1 MRFLV
6 AVTAVGVLIG
16 GAATASPVLYGEAHF
31 SINKFDQLNDG
42 ELRMDSHH
50 SAIGIKGSED
60 LDHGVKLIYKAE
72 FGYDS
77 TEYNGGADGDPS
89 TEERPSFSD
98 RDQWLGLAAR
108 DWGVIR
114 FGTISTG
121 YKSSG
126 ARLDPLYRSVF
137 EQRGYLG
144 LQSSLHDGEGENGG
158 RSTNTVRIDSMKVN
172 GAKLV
177 ASYAL
182 AESRENTSAIGLH
195 YERVGIKA
203 NFDYLK
209 SESASAAAYKLG
221 VGYSVSDKLNLSFQ
235 YESADEVLFDGAI
248 TGIAD
253 LGSIESVYKVD
264 MNYMTGNSAWI
275 VAYGAQRGYSSA
287 YLLAWDY
294 KLSARSDVYAGYA
307 YKGFDRA
314 GVESDTVFAFGL
326 KHKF

>member
-1 MRFLV
+1 MRFFAAAV
-6 AVTAVGVLIG
+6 AVGSLVSGAV
-16 GAATASPVLYGEAHF
+16 AASPVLYGEAHF

-72 FGYDS
+72 FGYDT
-77 TEYNGGADGDPS
+77 TEYNGGVDGDS
-89 TEERPSFSD
+89 ATEERSSFSD
-98 RDQWLGLAAR
+98 RDQWLGLASR

-126 ARLDPLYRSVF
+126 ARLDPLYRTVF

-144 LQSSLHDGEGENGG
+144 LQSSLHSGEGPNAG
-158 RSTNTVRIDSMKVN
+158 RSTNTMRIDSPDWDGV
-172 GAKLV
+172 KLV

-182 AESRENTSAIGLH
+182 AELKENTSAVGVH
-195 YERVGIKA
+195 YEKSRLKA
-203 NFDYLK
+203 SFDYLK
-209 SESASAAAYKLG
+209 SESKKAAAYKLG
-221 VGYSVSDKLNLSFQ
+221 VGYALGKQFNLSFQ
-235 YESADEVLFDGAI
+235 YEAADEVLFDEAVVS
-248 TGIAD
+248 AVD
-253 LGSIESVYKVD
+253 LGVIDSVYKID
-264 MNYMTGNSAWI
+264 MSYVTGNNAWI
-275 VAYGAQRGYSSA
+275 IAYGAQSGYSSS

-294 KLSARSDVYAGYA
+294 KLSPNTDIYAGYA

-314 GVESDTVFAFGL
+314 GVESDTVVAFGL